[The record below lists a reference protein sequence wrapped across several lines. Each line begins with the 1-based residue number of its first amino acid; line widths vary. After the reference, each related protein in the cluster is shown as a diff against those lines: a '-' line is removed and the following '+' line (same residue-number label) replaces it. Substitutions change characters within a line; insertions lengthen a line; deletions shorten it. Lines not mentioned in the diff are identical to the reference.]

1 MLNFPSTIGEPRV
14 QANHMFVS
22 KQPLNEYFILW
33 LDKSA
38 VSTGVTLCIVRNH
51 CL

>member
-1 MLNFPSTIGEPRV
+1 MLNFPSTIGELRV

-33 LDKSA
+33 LDESA
-38 VSTGVTLCIVRNH
+38 VSTATTLCIVRNPP
-51 CL
+51 L